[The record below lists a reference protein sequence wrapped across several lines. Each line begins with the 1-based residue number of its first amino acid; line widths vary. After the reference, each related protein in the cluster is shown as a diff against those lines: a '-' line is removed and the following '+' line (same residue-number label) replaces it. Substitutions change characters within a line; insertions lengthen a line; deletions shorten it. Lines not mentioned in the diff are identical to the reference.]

1 MHAVFCRVETLGS
14 RDDSLIAKLHYEQ
27 ASSLTSEKAMST
39 RSSRRGTI
47 IVIDKV
53 KDKLLKEVKT

>member
-1 MHAVFCRVETLGS
+1 MGS